1 MGCVRCR
8 TERVARLGQVKLW
21 PESAFVG
28 RLRRNRRTGAAGAP
42 PDTVGLQFI
51 VKTKGPIVMKLIKLL
66 ALAAA
71 VMAAKKAY
79 SSGKA
84 PKPEDDGKVA
94 RAMRATRNGRQAAR
108 RS

>member
-71 VMAAKKAY
+71 IMAADPGLVEPDHPALT
-79 SSGKA
+79 
-84 PKPEDDGKVA
+84 A
-94 RAMRATRNGRQAAR
+94 RAGEGRMKAR
-108 RS
+108 